1 MAEHWPCMYKAVG
14 LVPSTSK
21 HLVNSMK
28 ALVSIVSYQDT
39 EPGRTKVLSLP
50 APRFFGKQEDSTSL
64 KLPRVQ
70 SKRPRSWDALPSS
83 HKSASTSQQAPLGSQ
98 GFSGTSFFFFL
109 TLVAFQNLPTLPT
122 HCHMPLMKSVPAHT
136 SSRIQEAVEGCP
148 SIHLQMST
156 FKIGLQVS
164 QELEAAIG
172 FLPMPTTLLETPCG
186 FGLMSHSDFPC
197 LMCVADLG
205 WSSHRPCF
213 GGTNTLSA

>member
-50 APRFFGKQEDSTSL
+50 GPRFFGKQEDSTSL

-98 GFSGTSFFFFL
+98 GFSGTSFFFF
-109 TLVAFQNLPTLPT
+109 FNPSSLPEPPNTTDTLPYALDEVCACT
-122 HCHMPLMKSVPAHT
+122 YQLQDPG
-136 SSRIQEAVEGCP
+136 GCRGMSLHP
-148 SIHLQMST
+148 PTDVHLQNWPASEPR
-156 FKIGLQVS
+156 IG
-164 QELEAAIG
+164 G
-172 FLPMPTTLLETPCG
+172 
-186 FGLMSHSDFPC
+186 
-197 LMCVADLG
+197 
-205 WSSHRPCF
+205 SHRIPSHAHHSPRD
-213 GGTNTLSA
+213 TMWIWPYESL